1 MVLTAL
7 QLLSEIFKEKKVKKR
22 FILLCTFFLTSVFS
36 QEDFQ
41 FTFEPSELQIQL
53 GESKKVTIRLLDKQ
67 QNLVKS
73 SFSMYSAH
81 DPGIGPTPD
90 WPGTSLSI
98 SPRVSDETGEAT
110 VSIEPNRSGNLK
122 LKVRGPN
129 GATGEMI
136 VMVPEPAVKKIDISA
151 IPSKVYAGTFVP
163 LKFKIIDASNNERDD
178 VELSISSSDDKKGR
192 VDAFNTFEAKKT
204 GTVKVSVNAEKISET
219 FKIKIVSNP
228 VRRISIGYQQTEI
241 RTGDVLHINA
251 EALASNGSLVK
262 DAPLDY
268 AYFGKA
274 EYGEYGLPASAYISE
289 DGRFVAE
296 TPGLYTLVVSSGSYS
311 SQKKVNVVSRNV
323 KKEVRLVG
331 HGLISNVKSG
341 DLWVW
346 PGVGKHSGKDFAA
359 TGSIFGDGEAYFWDV
374 TNPKNMVI
382 IDTVKVDARNVNDVK
397 VSEDGRTGVI
407 TREGASNRKNGFVIL
422 DVSDPFNV
430 KILST
435 FNDDMTGGV
444 HNTFIYK
451 NHVYAVN
458 NGRKYDVI
466 NIEDPKNPFRVGVF
480 ELNTAGHAIHDVWIE
495 NGIAYSSNWRDG
507 IVAVD
512 IGGSTSNEKESSD
525 IGFNPLLLKA
535 GNGSPSNP
543 VQLASF
549 PDFKGRNHSAFP
561 FSSQSTG
568 NFYIVMG
575 DEVFPNGL
583 ENLINNKP
591 SQPRGGFHFINF
603 SDPENP
609 VEDAAY
615 IVPEAGSHNQWVYGD
630 ILLAG
635 FYQGGIR
642 VLDISGELLGDL
654 YKQGREIG
662 HFLPQHRDGIIPNAP
677 MVWGAQPYKD
687 YIFVSDMNSGL
698 YCIKIDD

>member
-1 MVLTAL
+1 MVLPAL
-7 QLLSEIFKEKKVKKR
+7 QLLSELLKEKKVKKR
-22 FILLCTFFLTSVFS
+22 FILLSTFYLTSVFA

-41 FTFEPSELQIQL
+41 FTFEPPELQIQL

-98 SPRVSDETGEAT
+98 SPRVSDETGKAT
-110 VSIEPNRSGNLK
+110 VSIEPNRSGALK
-122 LKVRGPN
+122 LKVRGAN

-136 VMVPEPAVKKIDISA
+136 VMVPKPAVKKIDISA
-151 IPSKVYAGTFVP
+151 IPPKVYVGTFVP

-192 VDAFNTFEAKKT
+192 VDVFNTFEAKKT
-204 GTVKVSVNAEKISET
+204 GTVKVSVKAEKISET

-228 VRRISIGYQQTEI
+228 VRRISMDFQQTEI

-251 EALASNGSLVK
+251 KALAGNGSLIK

-274 EYGEYGLPASAYISE
+274 GYGEYGLPASAYISE

-374 TNPKNMVI
+374 TDPANMKI

-458 NGRKYDVI
+458 NGRKYDII

-603 SDPENP
+603 SDPDNP

-630 ILLAG
+630 VLLAA

-642 VLDISGELLGDL
+642 ILDISGELLGDL
-654 YKQGREIG
+654 YKQEREIG
-662 HFLPQHRDGIIPNAP
+662 YFLPQHRDGIIPNAP

-687 YIFVSDMNSGL
+687 YIFLSDMNSGL
-698 YCIKIDD
+698 YCIEVVD

>member
-1 MVLTAL
+1 MVLLAL
-7 QLLSEIFKEKKVKKR
+7 HLLSELLKEKKVKKR
-22 FILLCTFFLTSVFS
+22 FILLSTFYLTSVFA

-41 FTFEPSELQIQL
+41 FTFEPPELQIQL

-98 SPRVSDETGEAT
+98 SPRVSDETGKAT
-110 VSIEPNRSGNLK
+110 VSIEPNRSGTLK
-122 LKVRGPN
+122 LKVRGAN

-136 VMVPEPAVKKIDISA
+136 VMVPKPAVKKIDISA
-151 IPSKVYAGTFVP
+151 IPPKVYVGTFVP

-192 VDAFNTFEAKKT
+192 VDVFNTFEAKKT
-204 GTVKVSVNAEKISET
+204 GTVKVSVKAEKISET

-228 VRRISIGYQQTEI
+228 VRQISMDFQQTEI

-251 EALASNGSLVK
+251 KALAGNGSLVK

-274 EYGEYGLPASAYISE
+274 GYGEYGLPASAYISE

-374 TNPKNMVI
+374 TDPANMKI

-458 NGRKYDVI
+458 NGRKYDII

-630 ILLAG
+630 VLLAA

-642 VLDISGELLGDL
+642 ILDISGELLGDL
-654 YKQGREIG
+654 YKQEREIG
-662 HFLPQHRDGIIPNAP
+662 YFLPQHRDGIIPNAP
-677 MVWGAQPYKD
+677 MVWGAQPYKN
-687 YIFVSDMNSGL
+687 YIFLSDMNSGL
-698 YCIKIDD
+698 YCIEVVD

>member
-1 MVLTAL
+1 MVLLAL
-7 QLLSEIFKEKKVKKR
+7 QLLSELLKEKKVKKR
-22 FILLCTFFLTSVFS
+22 FILLSTFYLTSVFA

-41 FTFEPSELQIQL
+41 FTFEPPELQIQL

-98 SPRVSDETGEAT
+98 TPRVSDETGKAT
-110 VSIEPNRSGNLK
+110 VSIEPNRSGTLK
-122 LKVRGPN
+122 LKVRGAN

-136 VMVPEPAVKKIDISA
+136 VMVPKPAVKKIDISA
-151 IPSKVYAGTFVP
+151 IPPKVYVGTFVP
-163 LKFKIIDASNNERDD
+163 IKFKIIDASNNERDD

-192 VDAFNTFEAKKT
+192 VDVFNTFEAKKT
-204 GTVKVSVNAEKISET
+204 GTVKVSVKAEKISET

-228 VRRISIGYQQTEI
+228 VRRISMDFQQTEI

-251 EALASNGSLVK
+251 KALAGNGSLVK

-274 EYGEYGLPASAYISE
+274 GYGEYGLPASAYISE

-374 TNPKNMVI
+374 TDPANMKI

-435 FNDDMTGGV
+435 LNDDMTGGV

-603 SDPENP
+603 SDPDNP

-630 ILLAG
+630 VLLAA

-642 VLDISGELLGDL
+642 ILDISGELLGDL
-654 YKQGREIG
+654 YKQEREIG
-662 HFLPQHRDGIIPNAP
+662 YFLPQHRDGIIPNAP

-687 YIFVSDMNSGL
+687 YIFLSDMNSGL
-698 YCIKIDD
+698 YCIEVVD

>member
-1 MVLTAL
+1 MVLPAL
-7 QLLSEIFKEKKVKKR
+7 QLLSELLKEKKVKKR
-22 FILLCTFFLTSVFS
+22 FILLSTFYLTSVFA

-41 FTFEPSELQIQL
+41 FTFEPPELQIQL

-98 SPRVSDETGEAT
+98 SPRVSDETGKAT
-110 VSIEPNRSGNLK
+110 VSIEPNRSGTLK
-122 LKVRGPN
+122 LKVRGAN

-136 VMVPEPAVKKIDISA
+136 VMVPKPAVKKIDISA
-151 IPSKVYAGTFVP
+151 IPPKVYVGTFVP

-192 VDAFNTFEAKKT
+192 VDVFNTFEAKKT
-204 GTVKVSVNAEKISET
+204 GTVKVSVKAEKISET

-228 VRRISIGYQQTEI
+228 VRRISMDFQQTEI

-251 EALASNGSLVK
+251 KALAGNGSLVK

-274 EYGEYGLPASAYISE
+274 GYGEYGLPASAYISE

-374 TNPKNMVI
+374 TDPANMKI
-382 IDTVKVDARNVNDVK
+382 IDTVKVDARNVNDIK

-458 NGRKYDVI
+458 NGRKYDII

-603 SDPENP
+603 SDPDNP

-630 ILLAG
+630 VLLAA

-642 VLDISGELLGDL
+642 ILDISGELLGDL
-654 YKQGREIG
+654 YKQEREIG
-662 HFLPQHRDGIIPNAP
+662 YFLPQHRDGIIPNAP

-687 YIFVSDMNSGL
+687 YIFLSDMNSGL
-698 YCIKIDD
+698 YCIEVVD

>member
-1 MVLTAL
+1 MVLPAL
-7 QLLSEIFKEKKVKKR
+7 QLLSELLKEKKVKKR
-22 FILLCTFFLTSVFS
+22 YILLSTFYLKSVFA

-41 FTFEPSELQIQL
+41 FTFEPPELQIQL

-98 SPRVSDETGEAT
+98 SPRVSDETGKAT
-110 VSIEPNRSGNLK
+110 VSIEPNRSGTLK
-122 LKVRGPN
+122 LKVRGAN

-136 VMVPEPAVKKIDISA
+136 VMVPKPAVKKIDISA
-151 IPSKVYAGTFVP
+151 IPPKVYVGTFVP

-192 VDAFNTFEAKKT
+192 VDVFNTFEAKKT
-204 GTVKVSVNAEKISET
+204 GTVKVSVKAEKISET

-228 VRRISIGYQQTEI
+228 VRRISMDFQQTEI

-251 EALASNGSLVK
+251 KALAGNGSLVK

-274 EYGEYGLPASAYISE
+274 GYGEYGLPASAYISE

-374 TNPKNMVI
+374 TDPANMKI
-382 IDTVKVDARNVNDVK
+382 IDTVKVDARNVNDIK

-458 NGRKYDVI
+458 NGRKYDII